1 MTLQQFALEKNFLEK
16 KIFFIFNFTKE
27 DWLLVFTPRRE
38 SEEEN
43 LREEVGVVSD
53 FFFAEDE
60 ARPFPPLL
68 LLILM

>member
-43 LREEVGVVSD
+43 LRDKVEVSN